1 MNGFNW
7 QIELQCPQCGA
18 PVTLEETYTL
28 LLCPYCRT
36 KMYLQPGDYFRYYIP
51 APGSM
56 TDIPLYIPYW
66 RFRGLCFSARGI
78 ELTSRFA
85 DINLRSVVM
94 DGMPESLG
102 VRPQAMK
109 LKFVSPSTTGHFIPP
124 RMTLDDIMRRIAEL
138 NADSGSYH
146 VFIGEIASLIYTP
159 VYLKEGVLT
168 DAILN
173 RPLAGMS
180 SWIQQVINDTKSRPD
195 WQVKFIPTLCPNCS
209 WDLEGEKEAL
219 VLLCRNCDSA
229 WRPAG
234 TQLERIPFAVMECPD
249 ETAVYLP
256 FWRMK
261 AQIEGIRLESFADM
275 VRLANLPKAITRALE
290 EKELYFWS
298 PAFKINPA
306 AFQRWS
312 RQMTIYQPEDKMLE
326 NLSRR
331 TCNPVTLP
339 VSEAAEGIALTI
351 ADVITDKRRFFP
363 TLPHLKTNL
372 IDSLLVYHPFVRN
385 RNELVHA
392 RMKIAIDKNALAFGS
407 GM

>member
-28 LLCPYCRT
+28 LLCPFCRT
-36 KMYLQPGDYFRYYIP
+36 KLYLQPGDYFRYYIP
-51 APGSM
+51 ASCSTPDG
-56 TDIPLYIPYW
+56 PLYIPYW

-78 ELTSRFA
+78 ELTSRFT

-109 LKFVSPSTTGHFIPP
+109 LKIVSPSTPGHFIPP

-159 VYLKEGVLT
+159 VYLKDGVLR

-173 RPLAGMS
+173 RPLAAMS
-180 SWIQQVINDTKSRPD
+180 SWIQQVIKDTKSRSD

-209 WDLEGEKEAL
+209 WDLEGEKEAQ

-229 WRPAG
+229 WRPSG
-234 TQLERIPFAVMECPD
+234 TQLERIPFAVMECMD

-261 AQIEGIRLESFADM
+261 AQIEGIRLDSFADM
-275 VRLANLPKAITRALE
+275 IRLANLPKAITRVLE

-298 PAFKINPA
+298 PAFKINPVV
-306 AFQRWS
+306 FQRWS
-312 RQMTIYQPEDKMLE
+312 RQMTIYQPEDRMLE
-326 NLSRR
+326 NLARR
-331 TCNPVTLP
+331 TYHPVTLP

-372 IDSLLVYHPFVRN
+372 ADSLLVYQPFVRN
-385 RNELVHA
+385 RSDLVHA
-392 RMKIAIDKNALAFGS
+392 TMKIAIDKNALAFGS
-407 GM
+407 SL